1 MIEEKINNF
10 LKAPLIAINLGNI
23 YKFPIND
30 EVKIYWGDEPIGRLI
45 KGSKI
50 FAPKAECL
58 NSELLESDKKL
69 AITSKLQKWVDDKIA
84 STLKSLVEEID
95 TNISSE
101 ARAIVYNIFDSL
113 GTMTTYKYTDSLKKL
128 SEGDKASLSKKGI
141 RVGTKF
147 FFMPHLLKKSPMELN
162 ALLWKVYYESKET
175 NLYPLPNDGRVS
187 FLCNFIMPE
196 SYWFSIGYI
205 NLSGFLIRAD
215 VFERIFF
222 IARQKAKFG
231 PFLESSEL
239 MNPVGCN
246 SDQLK
251 NILGYCGFESIVIS
265 ENKKLFF
272 YKSNKRE
279 ISKKT
284 TKKIMLHNNKI
295 KKSKINLKKNISNKE
310 IKDNKK
316 DPNSPFAVLEKLL

>member
-1 MIEEKINNF
+1 
-10 LKAPLIAINLGNI
+10 
-23 YKFPIND
+23 
-30 EVKIYWGDEPIGRLI
+30 
-45 KGSKI
+45 
-50 FAPKAECL
+50 
-58 NSELLESDKKL
+58 
-69 AITSKLQKWVDDKIA
+69 
-84 STLKSLVEEID
+84 
-95 TNISSE
+95 
-101 ARAIVYNIFDSL
+101 
-113 GTMTTYKYTDSLKKL
+113 
-128 SEGDKASLSKKGI
+128 
-141 RVGTKF
+141 
-147 FFMPHLLKKSPMELN
+147 MELN
-162 ALLWKVYYESKET
+162 ALLWKVYYESQQK
-175 NLYPLPNDGRVS
+175 NAYPLPNDGRVS
-187 FLCNFIMPE
+187 FLCNFTMPE

-205 NLSGFLIRAD
+205 NLNGFLIRAD

-279 ISKKT
+279 TSKKT
-284 TKKIMLHNNKI
+284 SKKIMLHNNKI